1 MMEVV
6 VTFKSWDL
14 MFHNPCLL
22 LNMTVIAELGC
33 DLIAS
38 IVLDPVGY
46 EFIKVLLLECDGEA
60 HLNII
65 RAVLVELIDPDAP
78 V

>member
-1 MMEVV
+1 
-6 VTFKSWDL
+6 
-14 MFHNPCLL
+14 
-22 LNMTVIAELGC
+22 MTVIAELGC